1 MAKSRQMRVPIS
13 MIKVIDSVLNDLKK
27 AGRYREPTKTE
38 AFNIVADSY
47 MKKQLFK
54 RKRGF

>member
-1 MAKSRQMRVPIS
+1 MGKTKRERIPLS
-13 MIKVIDSVLNDLKK
+13 MVKVIDSVIDDLKK
-27 AGRYREPTKTE
+27 SGRYREPTRVE